1 MTKKQFLLLFS
12 SLFVLTLIF
21 TNPSELNHIETVKS
35 KLKIAFKKKMASEM
49 IDENSE
55 SMESIGNG
63 LGLLLGDTFIDKMT
77 DGFISR
83 NNFFL
88 FSTTIAEY
96 KGEKKTIGFGI
107 LGNVFVTDEIS
118 SIFNKN
124 EESNTNNDNKEDSK
138 TFKTLKGKI
147 KAELCYGPPNWGE
160 DPKNDQKLNYH
171 FIQLNEP
178 MDFGYLFGEDSDFDN
193 IKIIQLMNVKENY
206 NFEDYIGTE
215 VEISGEIFEW
225 STGYHKTPILID
237 VQKIE
242 ENGL

>member
-118 SIFNKN
+118 NIFNKN

-147 KAELCYGPPNWGE
+147 KAELCYGPPN
-160 DPKNDQKLNYH
+160 
-171 FIQLNEP
+171 
-178 MDFGYLFGEDSDFDN
+178 
-193 IKIIQLMNVKENY
+193 
-206 NFEDYIGTE
+206 
-215 VEISGEIFEW
+215 
-225 STGYHKTPILID
+225 
-237 VQKIE
+237 
-242 ENGL
+242 